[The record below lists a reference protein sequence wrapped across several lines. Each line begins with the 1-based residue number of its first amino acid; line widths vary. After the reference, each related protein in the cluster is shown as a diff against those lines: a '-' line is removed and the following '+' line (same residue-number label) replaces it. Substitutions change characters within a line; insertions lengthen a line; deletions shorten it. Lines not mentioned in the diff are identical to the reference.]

1 MAKKKENEEEKKE
14 VKKVVSKTTS
24 SKKSTSTKK
33 ATTKKTSDTK
43 KTTVKKTSTK
53 KEGTSKTVAK
63 ANSET
68 KSVTK
73 SASKSKTSTG
83 KGASKAKTPA
93 KKTTK
98 KTSTTSAKKTS
109 SSRKSTAKPMLAE
122 YYDLPYGYNETT
134 VKILAQ
140 TPTTLFVY
148 WDISE
153 EDRNTLISKYGEN
166 FFYESKPILIVH
178 NTTKNYSFEI
188 EINDFANSWYIRCQ
202 EPNCDYK
209 IELGRKIIERPEEY
223 IYIDSSND
231 IVSPNDHILFEKADL
246 GHVKF
251 RNVKTGSISTK
262 DFGSLRFIN
271 NIDKLYG
278 NIYDVYSALY
288 KNETLNELTN
298 PTSGEFIMR

>member
-1 MAKKKENEEEKKE
+1 MAKKVEKDIKEETKKVAISKKAITSKAKNTKKE
-14 VKKVVSKTTS
+14 VIKKDTPKKETVKKVSKTETS
-24 SKKSTSTKK
+24 K
-33 ATTKKTSDTK
+33 AS
-43 KTTVKKTSTK
+43 
-53 KEGTSKTVAK
+53 TSKT
-63 ANSET
+63 
-68 KSVTK
+68 
-73 SASKSKTSTG
+73 
-83 KGASKAKTPA
+83 SKAKS
-93 KKTTK
+93 KR
-98 KTSTTSAKKTS
+98 KTS
-109 SSRKSTAKPMLAE
+109 SITKSTAKSMLAE

-153 EDRNTLISKYGEN
+153 EDRNNLISKYGEN

-202 EPNCDYK
+202 EPNCDYT
-209 IELGRKIIERPEEY
+209 IELGRKIIEMPEEY
-223 IYIDSSND
+223 IYIDNSND
-231 IVSPNDHILFEKADL
+231 IVSPNDHILFEKSDL

-251 RNVKTGSISTK
+251 RNVKTGTISTK
-262 DFGSLRFIN
+262 DYGSLRFIN

-278 NIYDVYSALY
+278 NIYDVYGALY
-288 KNETLNELTN
+288 KDGTLNGLTN

>member
-1 MAKKKENEEEKKE
+1 MAKKKENEEKDK
-14 VKKVVSKTTS
+14 VKKVAKTNTSKKKTVSKKDSVSNKTAVKIENT
-24 SKKSTSTKK
+24 SKK
-33 ATTKKTSDTK
+33 
-43 KTTVKKTSTK
+43 
-53 KEGTSKTVAK
+53 
-63 ANSET
+63 
-68 KSVTK
+68 
-73 SASKSKTSTG
+73 
-83 KGASKAKTPA
+83 
-93 KKTTK
+93 
-98 KTSTTSAKKTS
+98 TSAKKTTTSKKNTEKKSPIRKTS
-109 SSRKSTAKPMLAE
+109 SSKTISTAKSMLAE

-153 EDRNTLISKYGEN
+153 NDRNNLVSKYGEN
-166 FFYESKPILIVH
+166 FFYETKPILIVH
-178 NTTKNYSFEI
+178 NITKNYSFEI

-202 EPNCDYK
+202 EPDCDYS
-209 IELGRKIIERPEEY
+209 IELGRKAKEKPEEY

-246 GHVKF
+246 GHVRF

-278 NIYDVYSALY
+278 NIYDVYNMLY

-298 PTSGEFIMR
+298 PSSGEFIMR